1 VGEKFAIGELA
12 MTHGVPQEWVGTTL
26 GQITRAV
33 QGAGRGRSLADGG
46 WYELKNDELP
56 YGVAPG
62 FADAWKKA
70 CGLP

>member
-1 VGEKFAIGELA
+1 

-33 QGAGRGRSLADGG
+33 QGAGRGRSLADGMNSR
-46 WYELKNDELP
+46 NDELP

-70 CGLP
+70 RGLP